1 MKTESVQD
9 TRAVMCPVS
18 HVSFAR
24 IALTV
29 LEATVYIA
37 LLWEIME
44 RLPRSAWLPVGGLLG
59 LFAACE
65 HAAVRA
71 RLPAWEKAG
80 IVAVIVLVAAIFFV
94 ATA

>member
-1 MKTESVQD
+1 MY
-9 TRAVMCPVS
+9 PVP

-24 IALTV
+24 IALTA
-29 LEATVYIA
+29 LEAAGYIA

-44 RLPRSAWLPVGGLLG
+44 HLPRGAWLPVGGVLA

-71 RLPAWEKAG
+71 HLPAWEKAG
-80 IVAVIVLVAAIFFV
+80 IVVAIILTAAIFFL
-94 ATA
+94 ATG

>member
-1 MKTESVQD
+1 
-9 TRAVMCPVS
+9 MCPVA
-18 HVSFAR
+18 HISFAR

-29 LEATVYIA
+29 LDASVYIA

-44 RLPRSAWLPVGGLLG
+44 RLPYTVGGVLG

-80 IVAVIVLVAAIFFV
+80 IVAMIILVAAIFFV